1 MLYGISQRAL
11 FPGLAI
17 GQYLEL
23 LFECSA
29 QILQWREKDLPAEE
43 NRRFIRRGVELAAS
57 SRKLFFVNSFVEM
70 AVAEGVDGIHLPSHQ
85 ALEPAVRLRE
95 ASGSRFLVGKST
107 HSMTEAL
114 QAEDQG
120 ADYVLL
126 SPIRAPYSKPTGLE
140 TLGLEGLA
148 QAVHKLRIPVF
159 ALGGIS
165 VQDLEVVGEM
175 GAAGIAGITWVRI
188 EMEGLLVQG
197 RS

>member
-1 MLYGISQRAL
+1 LLYGISQRVL
-11 FPGLAI
+11 FPGLPAR
-17 GQYLEL
+17 QYLEL

-43 NRRFIRRGVELAAS
+43 NRRLIRCGVELAGLS
-57 SRKLFFVNSFVEM
+57 HKLFLVNSCVKM
-70 AVAEGVDGIHLPSHQ
+70 AVEEGAQGVHLPSDQ
-85 ALEPAVRLRE
+85 ALEPVVLLRE

-107 HSMTEAL
+107 HTIGEAL

-126 SPIRAPYSKPTGLE
+126 SPIRAPFSKSTSRE

-148 QAVHKLRIPVF
+148 LAAQQLRIPVF

-165 VQDLEVVGEM
+165 SQDLASIGKV

-188 EMEGLLVQG
+188 ELESLLAKG